1 MILWGIVRGRFAR
14 RSPEDYC
21 GLGLSLYIYF
31 EQNGLGLYGNAM
43 LMLGSVVGFFFKQ
56 LEYAKIVLAF
66 VFIRLDFYTQF
77 VSIILVIICI
87 ST

>member
-1 MILWGIVRGRFAR
+1 
-14 RSPEDYC
+14 
-21 GLGLSLYIYF
+21 
-31 EQNGLGLYGNAM
+31 
-43 LMLGSVVGFFFKQ
+43 MLGSVVGFFFKQ

-87 ST
+87 SA